1 MQILPLGTEGALENV
16 FQQNLS
22 TTFELRAA
30 HFRRVSAGWAYP
42 RHSHTDFELIYV
54 VEGEQEVLLSNT
66 RILQKPGDL
75 LLYTPGESH
84 VNRNAG
90 AETLSYYCLHFDID
104 DPMMRQILCLS
115 GTCHYRAGEPV
126 TQALSGKIQRLIE
139 LVRQPS
145 TFLLADR
152 LESVSALC
160 EFLAELA
167 RTLAVQLD
175 NAQPLQLQVLQM
187 TRQLA
192 DWITMQV
199 ELPET
204 EQSIEA
210 LITKL
215 GYSTAHGCALFSKVY
230 GMSPRRYRSQMKL
243 KRARMLLFDNNLS
256 IQQVGEK
263 LGYSDVAH
271 FSRQFKRWT
280 SLSPQAYRQQVS
292 LANSIS
298 S

>member
-1 MQILPLGTEGALENV
+1 MQILPVGIEEALEST

-30 HFRRVSAGWAYP
+30 HFRRVSAGWTYP

-54 VEGEQEVLLSNT
+54 VEGEQEVLLSNR
-66 RILQKPGDL
+66 RILQKAGDL
-75 LLYTPGESH
+75 LLYIPGDPH
-84 VNRNAG
+84 LNRNVG
-90 AETLSYYCLHFDID
+90 TETLSFYCLHFDID

-115 GTCHYRAGEPV
+115 GTCHYPAGAPV

-139 LVRQPS
+139 LAQQPS
-145 TFLLADR
+145 TLLLADR

-160 EFLAELA
+160 ELLVVLA
-167 RTLAVQLD
+167 RTLVVQLD
-175 NAQPLQLQVLQM
+175 NAQPLQLQVLKM

-204 EQSIEA
+204 EQSIEV

-215 GYSTAHGCALFSKVY
+215 GYSTAHGYALFSKVY
-230 GMSPRRYRSQMKL
+230 GMSPRRYRSQLKL

-263 LGYSDVAH
+263 LGYADVAH

-280 SLSPQAYRQQVS
+280 SISPQTYRHQAS
-292 LANSIS
+292 SANSIAS
-298 S
+298 